1 MTIFI
6 KNNVDRRLGIERR
19 VFLYTRHIPERR
31 SGKERRK
38 PIGHRSRKIIKFPI
52 VLQQAQYF
60 EDWDNTR

>member
-1 MTIFI
+1 MAMFI

-19 VFLYTRHIPERR
+19 VFSYTRHIPERR

-38 PIGHRSRKIIKFPI
+38 VIGLGSSKIIKFP
-52 VLQQAQYF
+52 VVSQQAPYF